1 MCRIM
6 QAFVRPLIELAI
18 QDTLRHC
25 DLAYLHQLSAIR
37 QTLHNI
43 MTTQTQ
49 HAADLVA
56 LTGTVQNVGA
66 GVSEILRQLGDL
78 KTAIGNTT
86 PEVDAA
92 MSDLTTTVTD
102 VATLLTQPTV
112 QPPANG

>member
-1 MCRIM
+1 
-6 QAFVRPLIELAI
+6 
-18 QDTLRHC
+18 
-25 DLAYLHQLSAIR
+25 
-37 QTLHNI
+37 